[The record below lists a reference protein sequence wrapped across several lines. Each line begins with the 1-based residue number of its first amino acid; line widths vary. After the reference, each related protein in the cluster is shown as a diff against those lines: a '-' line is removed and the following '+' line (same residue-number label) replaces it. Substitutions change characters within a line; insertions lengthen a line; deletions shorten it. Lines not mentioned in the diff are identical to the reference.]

1 MKPNDGYC
9 HLSGGGIYTEAENQ
23 VWVPVTFY
31 TSTTQ
36 FCTLKHFNFHC
47 RPPDKSA

>member
-23 VWVPVTFY
+23 VWGPA
-31 TSTTQ
+31 
-36 FCTLKHFNFHC
+36 NF
-47 RPPDKSA
+47 DSFVI

>member
-23 VWVPVTFY
+23 VCESVTLA
-31 TSTTQ
+31 Q
-36 FCTLKHFNFHC
+36 W
-47 RPPDKSA
+47 

>member
-23 VWVPVTFY
+23 VGELVTF
-31 TSTTQ
+31 
-36 FCTLKHFNFHC
+36 FHLFNIISYS
-47 RPPDKSA
+47 KAL